1 MKRVLDLELDWEI
14 NDEFLF
20 DLSNFSVKSQEED
33 DEESYEGRIRD
44 LQRGRKN
51 SEVGEVDVSG
61 IQDVIK

>member
-44 LQRGRKN
+44 LRAERLK
-51 SEVGEVDVSG
+51 
-61 IQDVIK
+61 K